1 MASQVLLRTWELDNT
16 RPCRMWRVQQKIVK
30 TLVLMLLLAA
40 PCCSKPKLV
49 EHKVDW
55 YKIALLSTAQFGAD
69 FWDMRQTRVH
79 YLEDRRYNLPY
90 VEHNPF
96 TNLLLPHPGLLY
108 ARPVATAAL
117 TAFLS
122 YKLSTNRRPWVRRLR
137 YAPECVQISAST
149 QGMIYSR
156 LNWKRR

>member
-1 MASQVLLRTWELDNT
+1 MPDVASSTKSRE
-16 RPCRMWRVQQKIVK
+16 
-30 TLVLMLLLAA
+30 TLVLMLLLAT
-40 PCCSKPKLV
+40 PCCGEPKHF
-49 EHKVDW
+49 EHRVDW
-55 YKIALLSTAQFGAD
+55 RKIALLSAAQFGPD
-69 FWDMRQTRVH
+69 FWDRRQTRLH
-79 YLEDRRYNLPY
+79 YLVGRRNNLPY

-96 TNLLLPHPGLLY
+96 TNALLPHPGLLY
-108 ARPVATAAL
+108 ARPVVTAAL

-137 YAPECVQISAST
+137 YAPECVQISANA